1 MRKSLIRQSDA
12 SDRGLGAVLL
22 QCNRVKNYPSIYALR
37 KLNESERA
45 YATVEK

>member
-22 QCNRVKNYPSIYALR
+22 QCNRVIYALR
-37 KLNESERA
+37 KWNESERA